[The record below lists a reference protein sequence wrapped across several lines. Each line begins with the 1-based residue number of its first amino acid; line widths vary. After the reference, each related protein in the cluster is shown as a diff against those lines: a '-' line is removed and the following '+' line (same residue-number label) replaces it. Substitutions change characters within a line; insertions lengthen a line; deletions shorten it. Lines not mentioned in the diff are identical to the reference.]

1 MAQRTG
7 ANPTAAK
14 KSIKQTR
21 AQRLEQARQF
31 SIEAARLC
39 ADLRCRD
46 VNVLDVAGLSPV
58 CDFFVIA
65 TAGSARQM
73 KTVVRDVTELSERFD
88 LRPMS
93 GTHRSEPNERWV
105 AIDLVDAIVHLFNEE
120 ARLFYDLDNL
130 WGDAKQV
137 SWQRDPTPAPAT
149 PTAPAEGS

>member
-1 MAQRTG
+1 MAQRTAG
-7 ANPTAAK
+7 KPTAAK
-14 KSIKQTR
+14 KITRQTR

-46 VNVLDVAGLSPV
+46 VRVLDVAGLSPV

-73 KTVVRDVTELSERFD
+73 KTVVRDVTELSARFD

-130 WGDAKQV
+130 WGDAQEV
-137 SWQRDPTPAPAT
+137 SWQRDAAAPTT
-149 PTAPAEGS
+149 SAPAEGE